1 MCRTDAEG
9 PGALLRGLRL
19 CLHQRRPAP
28 PPRNPPPRKLPPLR
42 NPPPREKP
50 PPERPAPPP
59 RKPPPGRKP
68 PPMGGRGPWGPWRA
82 GPVGPAEDKGPVDIG
97 RGRHAGQQV
106 APPVAAVAPAVG
118 GAHHDH
124 HQEDQQKQPHLPDH
138 SEHKVI
144 LRLRVIDKV
153 APGLRRDHSPRRCAI
168 IALIPAI
175 HVVEKARVAL
185 SYSPAS

>member
-1 MCRTDAEG
+1 MCAASAASGSAAAEPASAGEAASGAARPAAAKAPTRAEAAAHGRTGPPGG
-9 PGALLRGLRL
+9 PG
-19 CLHQRRPAP
+19 
-28 PPRNPPPRKLPPLR
+28 
-42 NPPPREKP
+42 
-50 PPERPAPPP
+50 
-59 RKPPPGRKP
+59 
-68 PPMGGRGPWGPWRA
+68 RA

-153 APGLRRDHSPRRCAI
+153 APGLRRDHMVRWWMMPLLSSRRCRRVLMWDI
-168 IALIPAI
+168 VLLIWL
-175 HVVEKARVAL
+175 VLMR
-185 SYSPAS
+185 

>member
-1 MCRTDAEG
+1 MCGGRAGGGAAAAGPPAAGGGATGAGPPAAAKAPTRAEAAAHGRTG
-9 PGALLRGLRL
+9 
-19 CLHQRRPAP
+19 
-28 PPRNPPPRKLPPLR
+28 
-42 NPPPREKP
+42 
-50 PPERPAPPP
+50 
-59 RKPPPGRKP
+59 PPG
-68 PPMGGRGPWGPWRA
+68 GPWRA

-175 HVVEKARVAL
+175 HVVEKGAGVAVL
-185 SYSPAS
+185 FSDVVAAVQGPLQPAHEF